1 VCAPTPGV
9 EVVEDANGREFVSV
23 SSVVELDGALYLFF
37 PQIGF
42 VPSGSEPGNGTS
54 TYHRSVDCSGPEFV
68 LTDPTLRDLDPDSV
82 FDGWEYRAGAWD
94 DQVWA
99 RVSTPRGETAMR
111 YWRLDGTSSLAE
123 LSVGSTY
130 ENGSCNTNQQTFNGE
145 VAYEVVWGELS
156 VTETFTPPFSRVFG
170 ASSGGLCFA
179 EINVPGEV
187 TASAEVVEAVC

>member
-1 VCAPTPGV
+1 
-9 EVVEDANGREFVSV
+9 
-23 SSVVELDGALYLFF
+23 
-37 PQIGF
+37 
-42 VPSGSEPGNGTS
+42 
-54 TYHRSVDCSGPEFV
+54 
-68 LTDPTLRDLDPDSV
+68 
-82 FDGWEYRAGAWD
+82 
-94 DQVWA
+94 
-99 RVSTPRGETAMR
+99 MR

-187 TASAEVVEAVC
+187 TAGEMMVEAVC